1 MNKKIQALLLS
12 TAMLTT
18 TLNATSTNCDDA
30 GIQLVYLN
38 VNNTNGNY
46 NQTLIGLVDDATEG
60 YDSDYDAEKLFGN
73 AAIGLYTLINGD
85 EDLTPYTIQGIP
97 YVFNESSVPLGVRAG
112 VSGTYTIGLESIENF
127 SEDIAITLEDLQED
141 ITIDLTS
148 ETYSF
153 DITVSGDAIDVNQRF
168 VVHFDNPNTVQQ
180 ITANTGWELISTNLT
195 PTDADIADITASISD
210 DLIVVK
216 DEVGN
221 IYWEEFF
228 INSIGNV
235 ETGKAYKIK
244 TSQDVCFLLGGV
256 PLVPEETSL
265 TLTEGW
271 SFMGY
276 IRRDAADVSVLLSDI
291 DDEIQVVKDQAGN
304 IFWPAFGINSIGNME
319 AGKGYQIKMYSE
331 QSYTYPAN
339 SEVIASARRA
349 EPLACEF
356 YDNNKT
362 THAGMH
368 IMIPTEAWQNSP
380 NYGDEVAVRAADGTI
395 AGTAVF
401 QENNLAISIWEND
414 YTTPEKDGLDSGEA
428 FSIEYYNK
436 VTGQINVFS
445 TVQWEE
451 GNNTYQAN
459 KLAVVKRIGVS
470 QFTDNDE
477 LKLFGAIPNPTNS
490 NTTITFENATAIDLR
505 FELYNSLGARIM
517 ESKSIHYPSG
527 ENSYRISCDD
537 LGPGTYYYRMSND
550 KHSLSGK
557 LSIY

>member
-12 TAMLTT
+12 TAMLTSS
-18 TLNATSTNCDDA
+18 LSATSTNCDDT

-85 EDLTPYTIQGIP
+85 EELTPYTIQGIP
-97 YVFNESSVPLGVRAG
+97 YIFDESSVPLGVRAG
-112 VSGTYTIGLESIENF
+112 VSGTYTIGLESTENF
-127 SEDIAITLEDLQED
+127 PADIAITLEDLEENV
-141 ITIDLTS
+141 TIDLLND
-148 ETYSF
+148 TYSF
-153 DITVSGDAIDVNQRF
+153 DITVTDDPIDVNQRF
-168 VVHFDNPNTVQQ
+168 IVHFDNPNTVQQ
-180 ITANTGWELISTNLT
+180 ITANTGWELISTNLV
-195 PTDADIADITASISD
+195 PTDLDIADVTSSISD

-228 INSIGNV
+228 INSIGDV

-244 TSQDVCFLLGGV
+244 TSEDVCFLLGGV
-256 PLVPEETSL
+256 PLVPENTPL

-276 IRRDAADVSVLLSDI
+276 LRRDAADVSVLLSDI

-319 AGKGYQIKMYSE
+319 PGKGYQIKMYSE

-339 SEVIASARRA
+339 SEVIPSARRA
-349 EPLACEF
+349 QTLPCEF
-356 YDNNKT
+356 YNQLT
-362 THAGMH
+362 ASHAGMH
-368 IMIPTEAWQNSP
+368 IMIPVDAWQATP
-380 NYGDEVAVRAADGTI
+380 AYGDEIAVRAADGTL
-395 AGTAVF
+395 AGAAVF

-414 YTTPEKDGLDSGEA
+414 YTTPNKDGLNSDES
-428 FSIEYYNK
+428 FSIEWYDK
-436 VTGQINVFS
+436 TSGEIHVLS

-459 KLAVVKRIGVS
+459 KLAIVKRLGVS
-470 QFTDNDE
+470 QFTDNDD
-477 LKLFGAIPNPTNS
+477 LKLFGAIPNPANTNTVIKFN
-490 NTTITFENATAIDLR
+490 NTTDIDLR
-505 FELYNSLGARIM
+505 FELYNSLGVRVM

-527 ENSYRISCDD
+527 DNSYQISCNE
-537 LGPGTYYYRMSND
+537 LGSGTYYYRMSND
-550 KHSLSGK
+550 KHSISGK